1 MSSLL
6 GTLFAS
12 VFFLLG
18 IVLVIG
24 AHRRWDWLVIPP
36 DDTWTC
42 YSKAFIKKLFGKDS
56 VVVFTYFLG
65 ILFMLLALFGL
76 LNTLMK

>member
-6 GTLFAS
+6 GTLFGAM
-12 VFFLLG
+12 FFLLG
-18 IVLVIG
+18 MVLVIG
-24 AHRRWDWLVIPP
+24 AYRRWNWLVNPP

-42 YSKAFIKKLFGKDS
+42 YSQAFIKKLFGKDS
-56 VVVFTYFLG
+56 AVVFTYFLG

-76 LNTLMK
+76 LNILMK